1 VATEELDLQPAFV
14 RDVGGLLAQGKL
26 NYRETIRDGLENTPA
41 AFLAMMRGENTGKM
55 IVKL

>member
-1 VATEELDLQPAFV
+1 MIM
-14 RDVGGLLAQGKL
+14 LAQGKL